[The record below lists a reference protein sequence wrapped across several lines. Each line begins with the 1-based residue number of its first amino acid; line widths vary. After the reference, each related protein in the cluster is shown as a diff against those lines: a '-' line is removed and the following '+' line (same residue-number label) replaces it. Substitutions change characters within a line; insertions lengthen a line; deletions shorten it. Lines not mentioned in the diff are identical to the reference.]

1 MLSQIPLKISEG
13 NKNKQM
19 LRYGIIAEL
28 DAVNLYEQMADNSK
42 NRLFKKVMLDIA
54 KEEKVHFGEFL
65 DVLLSMDKEQFRSLI
80 EGKKEIKKLKK
91 VV

>member
-19 LRYGIIAEL
+19 LRDGIIAEL

-54 KEEKVHFGEFL
+54 GEEKTHAGEFL
-65 DVLLSMDKEQFRSLI
+65 DVLLSMDKEQLRSLI
-80 EGKKEIKKLKK
+80 EGRKEIKKLRK